1 MTQMKKCLTTGLGA
15 VALVTC
21 MVAVAASQRPDDGD
35 RKGPG
40 KKGPPPKGF
49 VLGKLLPPH
58 ITEELELTPEQEKQL
73 RALEQETRKKL
84 EKILTP
90 EQRKLIE
97 KLGRRRPG
105 PGPGPDDDG
114 PPPSKG
120 KGKGKRPPKDGDD
133 EDRPPKGKGKRPP
146 KDDDEDRPPKGKRP
160 PPKDDEESARP
171 QAARQQKIEG
181 GIAWFAGWQDA
192 LKEAQRTGKPIFLIS
207 AAPHC
212 AGVSGIW

>member
-1 MTQMKKCLTTGLGA
+1 MKKCLTTGLAA
-15 VALVTC
+15 VALLAC

-58 ITEELELTPEQEKQL
+58 IMDELELTPQQEKQL
-73 RALEQETRKKL
+73 RELEQETRKKL

-105 PGPGPDDDG
+105 PPGPNDDG
-114 PPPSKG
+114 PPPGG
-120 KGKGKRPPKDGDD
+120 KGKGKRPPKNDD

-146 KDDDEDRPPKGKRP
+146 KDDDDDRTPKGKRP
-160 PPKDDEESARP
+160 PKKDDDSKS
-171 QAARQQKIEG
+171 QAAVKQGAAG
-181 GIAWFAGWQDA
+181 GIAWFATWHDGLA
-192 LKEAQRTGKPIFLIS
+192 EAKRTGKPIFLIS